1 MIFNRSA
8 NKVESR
14 TRRLLS
20 LAIKALD
27 RVKPRVGGALFKKT
41 SYIENKRKFL
51 MDSKHTQLGVKSTF
65 DL

>member
-51 MDSKHTQLGVKSTF
+51 MDSKHT
-65 DL
+65 